1 MTHRTIR
8 KAASYTI
15 LIIAAFVSIFPF
27 YWILAGATNTSNEL
41 AQGKLTIGPYFL
53 VNMWN
58 LFHKYKVVEAL
69 SNSIKIALITVVFSL
84 LATSLAAYGF
94 EKFRTKWSERIYSIY
109 LLAMMIPFSAMMI
122 PLFKMMADLKLVNT
136 STAVILPAISSV
148 FLIFFFRQNFKA
160 FPDDVLEAAK
170 IDGAGDTYIFFKI
183 VMPNMKSTY
192 AAAAIYAFMT
202 SWNNYLWPLVVLQS
216 PEKKTMTLLI
226 SDLAAEYYVVDYS
239 VQMAGILI
247 AILPMTIVF
256 FVMQK
261 SFVEGLTGSV
271 KG

>member
-1 MTHRTIR
+1 MSWKKVR
-8 KAASYTI
+8 AFLCYAVLALASFI
-15 LIIAAFVSIFPF
+15 SIFPF
-27 YWILAGATNTSNEL
+27 YWMLAGATNTSNDV

-53 VNMWN
+53 VNMWK
-58 LFHKYKVVEAL
+58 LFEKYKVVEAL
-69 SNSIKIALITVVFSL
+69 LNSLKIAGITVALSL
-84 LATSLAAYGF
+84 IATSLAAYGF
-94 EKFRTKWSERIYSIY
+94 EKFRTKASERIYSIY

-122 PLFKMMADLKLVNT
+122 PLFKMMAAVKLVNNHI
-136 STAVILPAISSV
+136 AIILPAISSV

-160 FPDDVLEAAK
+160 FPDDILEAAR
-170 IDGAGDTYIFFKI
+170 IDGAGDWYIFFRV

-202 SWNNYLWPLVVLQS
+202 SWNNYMWPLVILQS
-216 PEKKTMTLLI
+216 PEEKTMTLLI
-226 SDLAAEYYVVDYS
+226 ADLAAEYYVVDYA
-239 VQMAGILI
+239 VQMAGLLI
-247 AILPMTIVF
+247 AVLPMTIVF